1 MQMDEA
7 RKEIRHL
14 LESRVFESSETHRR
28 LLEYLAT
35 KSLSEEADHLK
46 EYTIGIEAFGKS
58 PSYDPQEDS
67 IVRTQIGRLRLKLL
81 EYYQSEGKDDP
92 IRVVIPKG
100 GFKLEFHL
108 RDDVAATLTNGSAQ
122 PVGRTSHP
130 KSIIAPTMLPWV
142 LCGILTVICI
152 VLAYTVL
159 SPRDGA
165 STQWP
170 LSRVIN
176 AKQRTTIVLAD
187 AGFARM
193 RSLSGRHI
201 TLEEYLSDDY
211 PKLLMP
217 PAITPRELSFFDS
230 FTRWPVLSQ
239 AEAETLKT
247 IVALSGPL
255 ESRVS
260 VRSARDL
267 RARDLMDGNFMLLGT
282 QDSNPWVSRFC
293 KFLNFQVLEDSGGG
307 DGRHFVNENPKPG
320 ESLNYT
326 GIFRTGSDGWVYATV
341 ALVPN
346 ERSNGS
352 VMILQGLH
360 REGTVAAGL
369 FLADEQNRAE
379 LRRALVA
386 AKANPEKAWFE
397 MLIRAES
404 IGAIPGKIQIISVRI
419 IHAT

>member
-1 MQMDEA
+1 MHLDEA

-14 LESRVFESSETHRR
+14 IESRAFESSETHRR

-35 KSLSEEADHLK
+35 KSLSEETDHLK
-46 EYTIGIEAFGKS
+46 EYTIGIEAFGKP

-67 IVRTQIGRLRLKLL
+67 IVRTQISRLRLKLL

-92 IRVVIPKG
+92 IRVEIPKG
-100 GFKLEFHL
+100 GFKLEFH
-108 RDDVAATLTNGSAQ
+108 RRDVAATLTNGSAQ
-122 PVGRTSHP
+122 PVGRTSHL
-130 KSIIAPTMLPWV
+130 KSNTAPTTLPWV
-142 LCGILTVICI
+142 LCGILTVMCI
-152 VLAYTVL
+152 VLGYTVL
-159 SPRDGA
+159 SPHDGA

-170 LSRVIN
+170 LSRIIN

-187 AGFARM
+187 AGFSRL

-217 PAITPRELSFFDS
+217 PAITPRELSFIDS

-267 RARDLMDGNFMLLGT
+267 RPRDLMDGNFMLLGT

-293 KFLNFQVLEDSGGG
+293 KFLNFQVVEELGGG
-307 DGRHFVNENPKPG
+307 DGRHFVNESPKPG
-320 ESLNYT
+320 EPLSYT
-326 GIFRTGSDGWVYATV
+326 GISRTGSDGWAYATV

-360 REGTVAAGL
+360 REGTAAAGL

-379 LRRALVA
+379 LRHALVA
-386 AKANPEKAWFE
+386 AKANPETAWFE

-404 IGAIPGKIQIISVRI
+404 IAAIPGKIEIISVRI

>member
-1 MQMDEA
+1 MQLDEA

-14 LESRVFESSETHRR
+14 LDSRVFESSETHRR

-46 EYTIGIEAFGKS
+46 EYTIGIEAFAKP

-92 IRVVIPKG
+92 IRVEIPKG

-108 RDDVAATLTNGSAQ
+108 RDDVAANLTNGSAQ

-130 KSIIAPTMLPWV
+130 KSTTTALPWI

-152 VLAYTVL
+152 VLGYIVL
-159 SPRDGA
+159 SPHESA

-176 AKQRTTIVLAD
+176 AKQRATIVLAD
-187 AGFARM
+187 AGFSRL

-217 PAITPRELSFFDS
+217 PAITPREMSFFDS

-267 RARDLMDGNFMLLGT
+267 RARDLMDGNFILLGT

-293 KFLNFQVLEDSGGG
+293 KFLNFQVVEMSGA
-307 DGRHFVNENPKPG
+307 RYFVNENPKPG
-320 ESLNYT
+320 EALNYT
-326 GIFRTGSDGWVYATV
+326 GIPRTGGDGWAYATV
-341 ALVPN
+341 TLVPN

-352 VMILQGLH
+352 VMILQGLQ
-360 REGTVAAGL
+360 REGTAAAGL

-386 AKANPEKAWFE
+386 AKADPETAWFE

-419 IHAT
+419 IHVT